1 MLELNRGPIH
11 LSYEPSSGSTNLCLS
26 IASVVLSSNNKVI
39 LLTKELPDGVLS
51 SQILGDLT
59 TNQIEKLIILAF
71 DEQLLE
77 KSRAISAIISRLNS
91 DDLLIINNWCPS
103 SGRAPAN
110 DILALKEILNLNLE
124 NKILF
129 TSSAYEDASG
139 KNRGWIARGGD
150 SFNNLSRTVFMTRH
164 PLKENYRII
173 EDEKIENLMKISKN
187 GFFPAS

>member
-39 LLTKELPDGVLS
+39 LLTKELPDGMLS

-59 TNQIEKLIILAF
+59 KKQIERLIILAF

-77 KSRAISAIISRLNS
+77 KSRAMKVIISRLNAE
-91 DDLLIINNWCPS
+91 DLLIISDWCPS

-124 NKILF
+124 KKIL
-129 TSSAYEDASG
+129 
-139 KNRGWIARGGD
+139 
-150 SFNNLSRTVFMTRH
+150 L
-164 PLKENYRII
+164 L
-173 EDEKIENLMKISKN
+173 L
-187 GFFPAS
+187 

>member
-59 TNQIEKLIILAF
+59 KNQIEKLIILAF

-77 KSRAISAIISRLNS
+77 KSRAISVIISRLNAE
-91 DDLLIINNWCPS
+91 DLLIISDWCPS

-129 TSSAYEDASG
+129 TSAAYEDASG
-139 KNRGWIARGGD
+139 KNRGWIARGAD

-164 PLKENYRII
+164 PLKVNYRII
-173 EDEKIENLMKISKN
+173 EDGGIENLIKHSKN
-187 GFFPAS
+187 GFFPG

>member
-39 LLTKELPDGVLS
+39 LLTKELPDGMLS

-59 TNQIEKLIILAF
+59 KNQIERLIILAF

-77 KSRAISAIISRLNS
+77 KSRAASVIISRLNTE
-91 DDLLIINNWCPS
+91 DLLIINDWCPS

-110 DILALKEILNLNLE
+110 DILALKIFLNIPYFQVIIFISFQKKCVN
-124 NKILF
+124 F
-129 TSSAYEDASG
+129 CG
-139 KNRGWIARGGD
+139 AR
-150 SFNNLSRTVFMTRH
+150 
-164 PLKENYRII
+164 I
-173 EDEKIENLMKISKN
+173 
-187 GFFPAS
+187 